1 MENSGDISRT
11 FPFLFSS
18 FYFSQKFSRAR
29 DWGLFEPTPSGDV
42 TRKHPLFYAFTRI
55 FRRAFKFFSVLGH
68 NTDRINISN
77 SARKRYIQLDTTI
90 RET

>member
-1 MENSGDISRT
+1 MNRESVVFCA
-11 FPFLFSS
+11 FPDAVSITVDLSPRYGGEF
-18 FYFSQKFSRAR
+18 
-29 DWGLFEPTPSGDV
+29 

-55 FRRAFKFFSVLGH
+55 FRRAFKFFCVLGH

-77 SARKRYIQLDTTI
+77 SARKRYIELDTTI

>member
-1 MENSGDISRT
+1 MV
-11 FPFLFSS
+11 
-18 FYFSQKFSRAR
+18 QRAGWDLNPR
-29 DWGLFEPTPSGDV
+29 AGGDV

-55 FRRAFKFFSVLGH
+55 FRRAFKFFCVLGH

-90 RET
+90 REP